1 MKLRYFIPAFIAL
14 VGAMMVSCSDEDTV
28 TLLDEIQVS
37 RSYVPINIEGG
48 EATIDVNAKADWS
61 MSIILKEKETEENY
75 KWLTVTPMEGKAGET
90 KVKFSAPA
98 TENGRNAELI
108 INCAGRT
115 QRIKVIQGLPVV
127 QDATCAEVIAGPE
140 SKTYRVTG
148 AITRWANNYEKY
160 GNMWISDGTG
170 EIQIY
175 GMADKNGKLANNP
188 VASWGLEIGDVI
200 TVEGP
205 KSVYNGITELVDV
218 KVVKIVKSLLK
229 IEGYD
234 PEDATIPQ
242 EGGDVTVNLNCKG
255 NGLSVEIPES
265 AKNWLAIS
273 EITAGSTPTV
283 TFHANANAGG
293 DRSAVVTFKTSN
305 GSQESAV
312 TATINQKGSI
322 VACTVA
328 EFLAAAEDATQY
340 RLTGVIQKVTK
351 ASSGDFVLRDW
362 SGEVAIYH
370 MGAQGE
376 FESLGLKEGD
386 IITVVGKRGSYN
398 GTPQMSK
405 GGQYETHIPVT
416 DISIEDFF
424 EMPDDKNV
432 YYRITGEV
440 SSLLDKNGKPNE
452 WGNMYITDGGQELY
466 VYGLYPGYGATD
478 DNRKGWVAKAGIEVG
493 DVLTT
498 IGYKDTFNGLVE
510 ICGGI
515 YFSHSK
521 PGN

>member
-37 RSYVPINIEGG
+37 RSYVPINLEGG

-61 MSIILKEKETEENY
+61 FDESNIPE
-75 KWLTVTPMEGKAGET
+75 WLTITPMEGKAGET

-98 TENGRNAELI
+98 ANNGRNADLK

-115 QRIKVIQGLPVV
+115 QNIKIIQGLPVV

-322 VACTVA
+322 VACSVA
-328 EFLAAAEDATQY
+328 EFLDAAEDATQY

-440 SSLLDKNGKPNE
+440 SSLLDKDGNPND
-452 WGNMYITDGGQELY
+452 WGNMYITDGGQQLY
-466 VYGLYPGYGATD
+466 VYGLYPGYGATG
-478 DNRKGWVAKAGIEVG
+478 DNRKGWVAAAGIEVG

-498 IGYKDTFNGLVE
+498 IGYKDTFKGVVE
-510 ICGGI
+510 LCGGI

-521 PGN
+521 PE

>member
-14 VGAMMVSCSDEDTV
+14 IGAMLVSCSDEDTV

-37 RSYVPINIEGG
+37 RSYVAIDKEGG
-48 EATIDVNAKADWS
+48 ST
-61 MSIILKEKETEENY
+61 SIIVAAKDSWSFDDIENIPS
-75 KWLTVTPMEGKAGET
+75 WLTITPQQGSAGET
-90 KVKFSAPA
+90 EVTFSADA
-98 TENGRNAELI
+98 ALNGRSVDLTI
-108 INCAGRT
+108 SCAGRK
-115 QRIKVIQGLPVV
+115 QNIKVLQGLSETKT
-127 QDATCAEVIAGPE
+127 ATCAEVAAGNE
-140 SKTYRVTG
+140 GMTYRVTG
-148 AITRWANNYEKY
+148 AVNNIYNLEY
-160 GNMWISDGTG
+160 GNFYINDGTG
-170 EIQIY
+170 NLQIY
-175 GMADKNGKLANNP
+175 GTLNKSGKTKGFPIAD
-188 VASWGLEIGDVI
+188 WGIEEGDII

-205 KSVYNGITELVDV
+205 LKFYNGAAELCDV
-218 KVVKIVKSLLK
+218 TVVKLVKSLLK
-229 IEGYD
+229 VESID
-234 PEDATIPQ
+234 PENATIPL

-328 EFLAAAEDATQY
+328 EFLDAAEDATQY

-386 IITVVGKRGSYN
+386 IITVVGQRGSYN

-416 DISIEDFF
+416 DVTIAEFLTK
-424 EMPDDKNV
+424 PDDPNV
-432 YYRITGEV
+432 FYRVTGQ
-440 SSLLDKNGKPNE
+440 
-452 WGNMYITDGGQELY
+452 ITDIDNPTYGNLTLSDDDADLY
-466 VYGLYPGYGATD
+466 VYGCYSGWGATG
-478 DNRKGWVAKAGIEVG
+478 DNRKNWLSTAGIELE
-493 DVLTT
+493 DQLTV
-498 IGYKDTFNGLVE
+498 IGYKTTFNGKIELY
-510 ICGGI
+510 GGI

-521 PGN
+521 SE

>member
-37 RSYVPINIEGG
+37 RSYVPINLEGG

-61 MSIILKEKETEENY
+61 FDESNIPE
-75 KWLTVTPMEGKAGET
+75 WLTITPMEGKAGET

-98 TENGRNAELI
+98 ANNGRNADLK

-115 QRIKVIQGLPVV
+115 QNIKIIQGLPVV
-127 QDATCAEVIAGPE
+127 QDATCAEVIEGPE

-242 EGGDVTVNLNCKG
+242 EGGDVNVSLNCKG

-322 VACTVA
+322 VACSVA
-328 EFLAAAEDATQY
+328 EFLDAAEDATQY

-416 DISIEDFF
+416 DVTIAEFLTK
-424 EMPDDKNV
+424 PDDKNV
-432 YYRITGEV
+432 YYRLTGFIE
-440 SSLLDKNGKPNE
+440 SIDNPTY
-452 WGNMYITDGGQELY
+452 GNLYLSDGTNSLY
-466 VYGLYPGYGATD
+466 VYGCYPGYGAVGD
-478 DNRKGWVAKAGIEVG
+478 DRKGWLATAGIEVE
-493 DVLTT
+493 DNLTM
-498 IGYKDTFNGLVE
+498 IGYKDTFNGKIEL
-510 ICGGI
+510 CGGI

-521 PGN
+521 SE

>member
-37 RSYVPINIEGG
+37 RSYVPINLEGG

-61 MSIILKEKETEENY
+61 FDESNIPE
-75 KWLTVTPMEGKAGET
+75 WLTITPMEGKAGET

-98 TENGRNAELI
+98 ANNGRNADLK

-115 QRIKVIQGLPVV
+115 QNIKIIQGLPVV

-312 TATINQKGSI
+312 TATINQIGSI
-322 VACTVA
+322 VEVTCA
-328 EFLAAAEDATQY
+328 EFLAAPEGDTQY
-340 RLTGVIQKVTK
+340 RITGVIQNVKSTNYGNVY
-351 ASSGDFVLRDW
+351 LRDW
-362 SGEVAIYH
+362 TNEEVYVYGI
-370 MGAQGE
+370 GAKGD
-376 FESLGLKEGD
+376 FEALGLKEGD
-386 IITVVGKRGSYN
+386 IVTLVGKRGSYN
-398 GTPQMSK
+398 GSPQMI

-416 DISIEDFF
+416 DVTISEFLTK
-424 EMPDDKNV
+424 PDDENV
-432 YYRITGEV
+432 YYRLTGQ
-440 SSLLDKNGKPNE
+440 
-452 WGNMYITDGGQELY
+452 ITDIDNPTYGNLTLSDDEADVY
-466 VYGLYPGYGATD
+466 VYGCYPGWGATG
-478 DNRKGWVAKAGIEVG
+478 DNRKNWLDTAGIEIE
-493 DVLTT
+493 DYLTI
-498 IGYKDTFNGLVE
+498 IGYKKTFNGKIEL
-510 ICGGI
+510 CGGV

-521 PGN
+521 PE

>member
-1 MKLRYFIPAFIAL
+1 MKLKYFIPAFIAL
-14 VGAMMVSCSDEDTV
+14 VGAMFVSCSDEDTV
-28 TLLDEIQVS
+28 TLLNEIQVS
-37 RSYVPINIEGG
+37 RSYVPISVNGG
-48 EATIDVNAKADWS
+48 EATIDITAQGAWNF
-61 MSIILKEKETEENY
+61 EESEIPE
-75 KWLTVTPMEGKAGET
+75 WLTVSPKSGSGDGKIT
-90 KVKFSAPA
+90 FSAPA
-98 TENGRNAELI
+98 YDNGRSAELK

-115 QRIKVIQGLPVV
+115 QRINVIQGLATV
-127 QDATCAEVIAGPE
+127 QDATCAEVIAGPD

-148 AITRWANNYEKY
+148 TVTRIENTVY
-160 GNMWISDGTG
+160 GNWWLVDNTG
-170 EIQIY
+170 EIYIY
-175 GMADKNGKLANNP
+175 GTLDKNGKTKNFL
-188 VASWGLEIGDVI
+188 SLGLEEGDLV

-205 KSVYNGITELVDV
+205 KTTYGTKIELVDV
-218 KVVKIVKSLLK
+218 TVIKIVKSLLK

-234 PEDATIPQ
+234 PEDATIPL
-242 EGGDVTVNLNCKG
+242 EGGDVTVNLSCKG
-255 NGLSVEIPES
+255 NGVSVEIPES
-265 AKNWLAIS
+265 AKNWLAITN
-273 EITAGSTPTV
+273 ITAGSNPTV

-328 EFLAAAEDATQY
+328 EFLAADEDATQY

-386 IITVVGKRGSYN
+386 IITVVGQRGSYN

-416 DISIEDFF
+416 DITVAEFLTK
-424 EMPDDKNV
+424 PDDESV
-432 YYRITGEV
+432 YYRLSGQ
-440 SSLLDKNGKPNE
+440 
-452 WGNMYITDGGQELY
+452 ITDIDNPTYGNLTLTDDTGSVY
-466 VYGLYPGYGATD
+466 VYGCYPGWGATG
-478 DNRKGWVAKAGIEVG
+478 DNRKNWLETAGIELE
-493 DVLTT
+493 DNLKI
-498 IGYKDTFNGLVE
+498 IGYKKTFNGKIEL
-510 ICGGI
+510 CGGI

-521 PGN
+521 PEE

>member
-37 RSYVPINIEGG
+37 RSYVPINLEGG

-61 MSIILKEKETEENY
+61 FEEAGIPE
-75 KWLTVTPMEGKAGET
+75 WLTITPMEGKAGET

-98 TENGRNAELI
+98 ANNGRNADLK

-115 QRIKVIQGLPVV
+115 QNIKIIQGLPVV

-265 AKNWLAIS
+265 AKNWLAVTKVI
-273 EITAGSTPTV
+273 AGSNPTV
-283 TFHANANAGG
+283 IFHANANPGG
-293 DRSAVVTFKTSN
+293 ARSAEVTFKTSD
-305 GSQESAV
+305 GKQESAV
-312 TATINQKGSI
+312 TATIHQDGAI
-322 VACTVA
+322 VDCTVA
-328 EFLAAAEDATQY
+328 QFLEAETGETLY
-340 RLTGVIQKVTK
+340 RITGVIQKVAK
-351 ASSGDFVLRDW
+351 ADYGNIYLRDYSGEMYVYGIGAKGDFQ
-362 SGEVAIYH
+362 A
-370 MGAQGE
+370 
-376 FESLGLKEGD
+376 LGLKEGD
-386 IITVVGKRGSYN
+386 IVTLVGKRGAYN
-398 GTPQMSK
+398 GNPQMT

-416 DISIEDFF
+416 DVTIAEFLTK
-424 EMPDDKNV
+424 PDDKNV
-432 YYRITGEV
+432 YYRVTGQ
-440 SSLLDKNGKPNE
+440 
-452 WGNMYITDGGQELY
+452 ITDIDNPTYGNLTLSDDGGDVY
-466 VYGLYPGYGATD
+466 VYGCYPGWGATG
-478 DNRKGWVAKAGIEVG
+478 DNRKNWLATAGIEIE
-493 DVLTT
+493 DYLTM
-498 IGYKDTFNGLVE
+498 IGYKDTYNGKIEL
-510 ICGGI
+510 CGGI
-515 YFSHSK
+515 YFSHEK
-521 PGN
+521 PSE

>member
-14 VGAMMVSCSDEDTV
+14 IGAMLVSCSDEDTV

-37 RSYVPINIEGG
+37 RSYVAIDKEGG
-48 EATIDVNAKADWS
+48 ST
-61 MSIILKEKETEENY
+61 SIIVTAKDSWSFDDIENIPS
-75 KWLTVTPMEGKAGET
+75 WLTITPQQGSAGET
-90 KVKFSAPA
+90 EVTFSADA
-98 TENGRNAELI
+98 ALNGRSVDLTI
-108 INCAGRT
+108 SCAGRK
-115 QRIKVIQGLPVV
+115 QNIKVLQGLSETKT
-127 QDATCAEVIAGPE
+127 ATCAEVAAGNE
-140 SKTYRVTG
+140 GMTYRVTG
-148 AITRWANNYEKY
+148 AVNNIYNLEY
-160 GNMWISDGTG
+160 GNFYINDGTG
-170 EIQIY
+170 NLQIY
-175 GMADKNGKLANNP
+175 GTLNKSGKTKGFPIAD
-188 VASWGLEIGDVI
+188 WGIEEGDII

-205 KSVYNGITELVDV
+205 LKFYNGAAELCDV
-218 KVVKIVKSLLK
+218 TVVKLVKSLLK
-229 IEGYD
+229 VESID
-234 PEDATIPQ
+234 PENATIPL

-328 EFLAAAEDATQY
+328 EFLDAAEDATQY

-386 IITVVGKRGSYN
+386 IITVVGQRGSYN

-416 DISIEDFF
+416 DVTIAEFLTK
-424 EMPDDKNV
+424 PDDPNV
-432 YYRITGEV
+432 FYRVTGQ
-440 SSLLDKNGKPNE
+440 
-452 WGNMYITDGGQELY
+452 ITDIDNPTYGNLTLSDDDADLY
-466 VYGLYPGYGATD
+466 VYGCYSGWGATG
-478 DNRKGWVAKAGIEVG
+478 DNRKNWLSTAGIELE
-493 DVLTT
+493 DQLTV
-498 IGYKDTFNGLVE
+498 IGYKTTFNGKIELY
-510 ICGGI
+510 GGI

-521 PGN
+521 SE

>member
-37 RSYVPINIEGG
+37 RSYVPINLEGG

-61 MSIILKEKETEENY
+61 FDESNIPE
-75 KWLTVTPMEGKAGET
+75 WLTITPMEGKAGET

-98 TENGRNAELI
+98 ANNGRNADLK

-115 QRIKVIQGLPVV
+115 QNIKIIQGLPVV

-234 PEDATIPQ
+234 PEDATIPL
-242 EGGDVTVNLNCKG
+242 EGGDVTVNLSCKG
-255 NGLSVEIPES
+255 NGVSVEIPES
-265 AKNWLAIS
+265 AKNWLAITN
-273 EITAGSTPTV
+273 ITSGSNPTV
-283 TFHANANAGG
+283 TFHANANNGG

-305 GSQESAV
+305 GSQESTV
-312 TATINQKGSI
+312 TATINQIGSI
-322 VACTVA
+322 VEVTCA
-328 EFLAAAEDATQY
+328 EFLAAPEGDTQY
-340 RLTGVIQKVTK
+340 RITGVIQNVKNTNYGNVY
-351 ASSGDFVLRDW
+351 LRDW
-362 SGEVAIYH
+362 TNEEVYVYGI
-370 MGAQGE
+370 GTKGD
-376 FESLGLKEGD
+376 FEALGLKEGD
-386 IITVVGKRGSYN
+386 IVTLVGKRGSYN
-398 GTPQMSK
+398 GSPQMI

-416 DISIEDFF
+416 DVTISEFLTK
-424 EMPDDKNV
+424 PDDENV
-432 YYRITGEV
+432 YYRLTGQ
-440 SSLLDKNGKPNE
+440 
-452 WGNMYITDGGQELY
+452 ITDIDNPTYGNLTLSDDEADVY
-466 VYGLYPGYGATD
+466 VYGCYPGWGATG
-478 DNRKGWVAKAGIEVG
+478 DNRKNWLETAGIELE
-493 DVLTT
+493 DNLKI
-498 IGYKDTFNGLVE
+498 IGYKKTFNGKIEL
-510 ICGGI
+510 CGGI

-521 PGN
+521 PEE

>member
-37 RSYVPINIEGG
+37 RSYVPINLEGG

-61 MSIILKEKETEENY
+61 FEEAGIPE
-75 KWLTVTPMEGKAGET
+75 WLTITPMEGKAGET

-98 TENGRNAELI
+98 ANNGRNADLK

-115 QRIKVIQGLPVV
+115 QNIKIIQGLPVV
-127 QDATCAEVIAGPE
+127 QDATCAEVIEGPE

-242 EGGDVTVNLNCKG
+242 EGGDVNVSLNCKG

-312 TATINQKGSI
+312 TATINQIGSI
-322 VACTVA
+322 VEVTCA
-328 EFLAAAEDATQY
+328 EFLAAPEGDTQY
-340 RLTGVIQKVTK
+340 RITGVIQNVKNTNYGNVY
-351 ASSGDFVLRDW
+351 LRDW
-362 SGEVAIYH
+362 TNEEVYVYGI
-370 MGAQGE
+370 GAKGD
-376 FESLGLKEGD
+376 FEALGLKEGD
-386 IITVVGKRGSYN
+386 IVTLVGKRGSYN
-398 GTPQMSK
+398 GSPQMI

-416 DISIEDFF
+416 DVTISEFLTK
-424 EMPDDKNV
+424 PDDENV
-432 YYRITGEV
+432 YYRLTGQ
-440 SSLLDKNGKPNE
+440 
-452 WGNMYITDGGQELY
+452 ITDIDNPTYGNLTLSDDEADVY
-466 VYGLYPGYGATD
+466 VYGCYPGWGATG
-478 DNRKGWVAKAGIEVG
+478 DNRKNWLDTAGIEIE
-493 DVLTT
+493 DYLTI
-498 IGYKDTFNGLVE
+498 IGYKKTFNGKIEL
-510 ICGGI
+510 CGGV

-521 PGN
+521 PE

>member
-37 RSYVPINIEGG
+37 RSYVPINLEGG

-61 MSIILKEKETEENY
+61 FDESNIPE
-75 KWLTVTPMEGKAGET
+75 WLTVTPMEGKAGET

-98 TENGRNAELI
+98 ANNGRNADLKIE
-108 INCAGRT
+108 CAGRT
-115 QRIKVIQGLPVV
+115 QNIKIIQGLPVV
-127 QDATCAEVIAGPE
+127 QDATCAEVIAGPD

-148 AITRWANNYEKY
+148 RVTRIENTVY
-160 GNMWISDGTG
+160 GNWWLVDDTG
-170 EIQIY
+170 EIYIY
-175 GMADKNGKLANNP
+175 GTLDKNGKTKNFL
-188 VASWGLEIGDVI
+188 SLGLEEGDIV

-205 KSVYNGITELVDV
+205 KTTYGTKIELVDV
-218 KVVKIVKSLLK
+218 TVIKIVKSLLK

-234 PEDATIPQ
+234 PEDATIPL
-242 EGGDVTVNLNCKG
+242 EGGDVTVNLSCKG
-255 NGLSVEIPES
+255 NGVSVEIPES
-265 AKNWLAIS
+265 AKNWLAITN
-273 EITAGSTPTV
+273 ITAGSNPTV

-293 DRSAVVTFKTSN
+293 DRSAEVTFKTSN

-328 EFLAAAEDATQY
+328 EFLAADEDATQY

-386 IITVVGKRGSYN
+386 IITVVGQRGSYN

-416 DISIEDFF
+416 DITVAEFLTK
-424 EMPDDKNV
+424 PDDKNV
-432 YYRITGEV
+432 YYRITGIIE
-440 SSLLDKNGKPNE
+440 DIGTANNDIIY
-452 WGNMYITDGGQELY
+452 GNLYISDDGGATTLY
-466 VYGLYPGYGATD
+466 VYGCYPGWGATGE
-478 DNRKGWVAKAGIEVG
+478 NRKNWLATANIEVG
-493 DVLTT
+493 DALTM
-498 IGYKDTFNGLVE
+498 IGYKDTYNGKIEL
-510 ICGGI
+510 CGGI
-515 YFSHSK
+515 YFSHTKSGK
-521 PGN
+521 

>member
-37 RSYVPINIEGG
+37 RSYVPINLEGG

-61 MSIILKEKETEENY
+61 FEEAGIPE
-75 KWLTVTPMEGKAGET
+75 WLTITPMEGKAGET

-98 TENGRNAELI
+98 ANNGRNADLK
-108 INCAGRT
+108 INCADRT
-115 QRIKVIQGLPVV
+115 QNIKIIQGLPVV

-312 TATINQKGSI
+312 TATINQIGSI
-322 VACTVA
+322 VEVTCA
-328 EFLAAAEDATQY
+328 EFLAAPEGDTQY
-340 RLTGVIQKVTK
+340 RITGVIQNVKNTNYGNVY
-351 ASSGDFVLRDW
+351 LRDW
-362 SGEVAIYH
+362 TNEEVYVYGI
-370 MGAQGE
+370 GAKGD
-376 FESLGLKEGD
+376 FEALGLKEGD
-386 IITVVGKRGSYN
+386 IVTLVGKRGSYN
-398 GTPQMSK
+398 GSPQMI

-416 DISIEDFF
+416 DVTISEFLTK
-424 EMPDDKNV
+424 PDDENV
-432 YYRITGEV
+432 YYRLTGQ
-440 SSLLDKNGKPNE
+440 
-452 WGNMYITDGGQELY
+452 ITDIDNPTYGNLTLSDDEADVY
-466 VYGLYPGYGATD
+466 VYGCYPGWGATG
-478 DNRKGWVAKAGIEVG
+478 DNRKNWLDTAGIEIE
-493 DVLTT
+493 DYLTI
-498 IGYKDTFNGLVE
+498 IGYKKTFNGKIEL
-510 ICGGI
+510 CGGV

-521 PGN
+521 PE

>member
-273 EITAGSTPTV
+273 EITAGSNPTV

>member
-37 RSYVPINIEGG
+37 RSYVPINLEGG

-61 MSIILKEKETEENY
+61 FDESNIPE
-75 KWLTVTPMEGKAGET
+75 WLTVTPMEGKAGET

-98 TENGRNAELI
+98 ANNGRNADLKIE
-108 INCAGRT
+108 CAGRT
-115 QRIKVIQGLPVV
+115 QNIKIIQGLPVV

-312 TATINQKGSI
+312 TATINQIGSI
-322 VACTVA
+322 VEVTCA
-328 EFLAAAEDATQY
+328 EFLAAPEGDTQY
-340 RLTGVIQKVTK
+340 RITGVIQNVKSTNYGNVY
-351 ASSGDFVLRDW
+351 LRDW
-362 SGEVAIYH
+362 TNEEVYVYGI
-370 MGAQGE
+370 GAKGD
-376 FESLGLKEGD
+376 FEALGLKEGD
-386 IITVVGKRGSYN
+386 IVTLVGKRGSYN
-398 GTPQMSK
+398 GSPQMI

-416 DISIEDFF
+416 DVTISEFLTK
-424 EMPDDKNV
+424 PDDENV
-432 YYRITGEV
+432 YYRLTGQ
-440 SSLLDKNGKPNE
+440 
-452 WGNMYITDGGQELY
+452 ITDIDNPTYGNLTLSDDEADVY
-466 VYGLYPGYGATD
+466 VYGCYPGWGATG
-478 DNRKGWVAKAGIEVG
+478 DNRKNWLDTAGIEIE
-493 DVLTT
+493 DYLTI
-498 IGYKDTFNGLVE
+498 IGYKKTFNGKIEL
-510 ICGGI
+510 CGGV

-521 PGN
+521 PE

>member
-37 RSYVPINIEGG
+37 RSYVPINLEGG

-61 MSIILKEKETEENY
+61 FEEAGIPE
-75 KWLTVTPMEGKAGET
+75 WLTITPMEGKAGET

-98 TENGRNAELI
+98 ANNGRNADLK

-115 QRIKVIQGLPVV
+115 QNIKIIQGLPVV

-312 TATINQKGSI
+312 TATINQIGSI
-322 VACTVA
+322 VEVTCA
-328 EFLAAAEDATQY
+328 EFLAAPEGDTQY
-340 RLTGVIQKVTK
+340 RITGVIQNVKSTNYGNVY
-351 ASSGDFVLRDW
+351 LRDW
-362 SGEVAIYH
+362 TNEEVYVYGI
-370 MGAQGE
+370 GAKGD
-376 FESLGLKEGD
+376 FEALGLKEGD
-386 IITVVGKRGSYN
+386 IVTLVGKRGSYN
-398 GTPQMSK
+398 GSPQMI

-416 DISIEDFF
+416 DVTISEFLTK
-424 EMPDDKNV
+424 PDDENV
-432 YYRITGEV
+432 YYRLTGQ
-440 SSLLDKNGKPNE
+440 
-452 WGNMYITDGGQELY
+452 ITDIDNPTYGNLTLSDDEADVY
-466 VYGLYPGYGATD
+466 VYGCYPGWGATG
-478 DNRKGWVAKAGIEVG
+478 DNRKNWLDTAGIEIE
-493 DVLTT
+493 DYLTI
-498 IGYKDTFNGLVE
+498 IGYKKTFNGKIEL
-510 ICGGI
+510 CGGV

-521 PGN
+521 PE

>member
-1 MKLRYFIPAFIAL
+1 
-14 VGAMMVSCSDEDTV
+14 
-28 TLLDEIQVS
+28 
-37 RSYVPINIEGG
+37 
-48 EATIDVNAKADWS
+48 
-61 MSIILKEKETEENY
+61 
-75 KWLTVTPMEGKAGET
+75 MEGKAGET

-98 TENGRNAELI
+98 ANNGRNADLK

-115 QRIKVIQGLPVV
+115 QNIKIIQGLPVV

-312 TATINQKGSI
+312 TATINQIGSI
-322 VACTVA
+322 VEVTCA
-328 EFLAAAEDATQY
+328 EFLAAPEGDTQY
-340 RLTGVIQKVTK
+340 RITGVIQNVKSTNYGNVY
-351 ASSGDFVLRDW
+351 LRDW
-362 SGEVAIYH
+362 TNEEVYVYGI
-370 MGAQGE
+370 GAKGD
-376 FESLGLKEGD
+376 FEALGLKEGD
-386 IITVVGKRGSYN
+386 IVTLVGKRGSYN
-398 GTPQMSK
+398 GSPQMI

-416 DISIEDFF
+416 DVTISEFLTK
-424 EMPDDKNV
+424 PDDENV
-432 YYRITGEV
+432 YYRLTGQ
-440 SSLLDKNGKPNE
+440 
-452 WGNMYITDGGQELY
+452 ITDIDNPTYGNLTLSDDEADVY
-466 VYGLYPGYGATD
+466 VYGCYPGWGATG
-478 DNRKGWVAKAGIEVG
+478 DNRKNWLDTAGIEIE
-493 DVLTT
+493 DYLTI
-498 IGYKDTFNGLVE
+498 IGYKKTFNGKIEL
-510 ICGGI
+510 CGGV

-521 PGN
+521 PE

>member
-1 MKLRYFIPAFIAL
+1 MENLRIVQNHAGGTFGYKFSPTNEALIGAAVKILGKPVSLNFTQFQNITYTGKRSPAF
-14 VGAMMVSCSDEDTV
+14 MH
-28 TLLDEIQVS
+28 
-37 RSYVPINIEGG
+37 
-48 EATIDVNAKADWS
+48 
-61 MSIILKEKETEENY
+61 
-75 KWLTVTPMEGKAGET
+75 
-90 KVKFSAPA
+90 
-98 TENGRNAELI
+98 
-108 INCAGRT
+108 
-115 QRIKVIQGLPVV
+115 IKL
-127 QDATCAEVIAGPE
+127 A
-140 SKTYRVTG
+140 
-148 AITRWANNYEKY
+148 
-160 GNMWISDGTG
+160 
-170 EIQIY
+170 
-175 GMADKNGKLANNP
+175 ADKNGKLANNP

-273 EITAGSTPTV
+273 EITAGSNPTV

-521 PGN
+521 PE

>member
-1 MKLRYFIPAFIAL
+1 
-14 VGAMMVSCSDEDTV
+14 
-28 TLLDEIQVS
+28 
-37 RSYVPINIEGG
+37 
-48 EATIDVNAKADWS
+48 
-61 MSIILKEKETEENY
+61 
-75 KWLTVTPMEGKAGET
+75 MEGKAGET

-98 TENGRNAELI
+98 ANNGRNADLK

-115 QRIKVIQGLPVV
+115 QNIKIIQGLPVV

-322 VACTVA
+322 VACSVA
-328 EFLAAAEDATQY
+328 EFLDAAEDATQY

-440 SSLLDKNGKPNE
+440 SSLLDKDGNPND
-452 WGNMYITDGGQELY
+452 WGNMYITDGGQQLY
-466 VYGLYPGYGATD
+466 VYGLYPGYGATG
-478 DNRKGWVAKAGIEVG
+478 DNRKGWVAAAGIEVG

-498 IGYKDTFNGLVE
+498 IGYKDTFKGVVE
-510 ICGGI
+510 LCGGI

-521 PGN
+521 PE

>member
-37 RSYVPINIEGG
+37 RSYVPINLEGG

-61 MSIILKEKETEENY
+61 FEEAGIPE
-75 KWLTVTPMEGKAGET
+75 WLTITPMEGKAGET

-98 TENGRNAELI
+98 ANNGRNADLK
-108 INCAGRT
+108 INCADRT
-115 QRIKVIQGLPVV
+115 QNIKIIQGLPVV

-255 NGLSVEIPES
+255 NGLSVENS
-265 AKNWLAIS
+265 FCAFDS
-273 EITAGSTPTV
+273 CHHS
-283 TFHANANAGG
+283 
-293 DRSAVVTFKTSN
+293 R
-305 GSQESAV
+305 
-312 TATINQKGSI
+312 
-322 VACTVA
+322 CTHR
-328 EFLAAAEDATQY
+328 DS
-340 RLTGVIQKVTK
+340 GV
-351 ASSGDFVLRDW
+351 
-362 SGEVAIYH
+362 
-370 MGAQGE
+370 
-376 FESLGLKEGD
+376 
-386 IITVVGKRGSYN
+386 
-398 GTPQMSK
+398 
-405 GGQYETHIPVT
+405 
-416 DISIEDFF
+416 
-424 EMPDDKNV
+424 
-432 YYRITGEV
+432 
-440 SSLLDKNGKPNE
+440 SLLH
-452 WGNMYITDGGQELY
+452 
-466 VYGLYPGYGATD
+466 
-478 DNRKGWVAKAGIEVG
+478 
-493 DVLTT
+493 TT
-498 IGYKDTFNGLVE
+498 IRNSEWSRATSIFLVRLSA
-510 ICGGI
+510 IG
-515 YFSHSK
+515 SSS
-521 PGN
+521 

>member
-37 RSYVPINIEGG
+37 RSYVPINLEGG

-61 MSIILKEKETEENY
+61 FEEAGIPE
-75 KWLTVTPMEGKAGET
+75 WLTITPMEGKAGET

-98 TENGRNAELI
+98 ANNGRNADLK

-115 QRIKVIQGLPVV
+115 QNIKIIQGLPVV

-322 VACTVA
+322 VACSVA
-328 EFLAAAEDATQY
+328 EFLDAAEDATQY

-440 SSLLDKNGKPNE
+440 SSLLDKDGNPND
-452 WGNMYITDGGQELY
+452 WGNMYITDGGQQLY
-466 VYGLYPGYGATD
+466 VYGLYPGYGATG
-478 DNRKGWVAKAGIEVG
+478 DNRKGWVAAAGIEVG

-498 IGYKDTFNGLVE
+498 IGYKDTFKGVVE
-510 ICGGI
+510 LCGGI

-521 PGN
+521 PE